1 MSGPINGYEPRAA
14 PAPPPRGLLIK
25 GAGLLTAVPLCTWL
39 LWDTLPAAAL
49 LAPLFLISIFA
60 GTARAMKKNIHET
73 FLPVLPS
80 VWLTLAAGL
89 AFIAV
94 SLFSQAVFIWL
105 PQILAGTAAMP
116 HAWLIPLGH
125 LNLLAILSS
134 LLLLT
139 LAAAYACLLCI
150 GKKTIRPAAG
160 KLNSLPLPFPAEQRT
175 PAYKGMKIPQLSR
188 ISRNT
193 SSGRIPA
200 ARIS

>member
-1 MSGPINGYEPRAA
+1 MNHAAA

-25 GAGLLTAVPLCTWL
+25 SAGLLTAVSPLCTWL

-89 AFIAV
+89 AFTAV

-105 PQILAGTAAMP
+105 PQILAGQPCRT
-116 HAWLIPLGH
+116 HG
-125 LNLLAILSS
+125 SS
-134 LLLLT
+134 RWG
-139 LAAAYACLLCI
+139 I
-150 GKKTIRPAAG
+150 
-160 KLNSLPLPFPAEQRT
+160 
-175 PAYKGMKIPQLSR
+175 
-188 ISRNT
+188 
-193 SSGRIPA
+193 
-200 ARIS
+200 

>member
-1 MSGPINGYEPRAA
+1 MSGPINGYMNHAAA

-25 GAGLLTAVPLCTWL
+25 STGLLTAVSPLCTWL

-49 LAPLFLISIFA
+49 LVPLFLVSIFA

-73 FLPVLPS
+73 FLPVLPA

-89 AFIAV
+89 AFTAV
-94 SLFSQAVFIWL
+94 SLFS
-105 PQILAGTAAMP
+105 QILAGTAAMP

-150 GKKTIRPAAG
+150 GKKTTRPAAG
-160 KLNSLPLPFPAEQRT
+160 KTQAT
-175 PAYKGMKIPQLSR
+175 A
-188 ISRNT
+188 
-193 SSGRIPA
+193 
-200 ARIS
+200 

>member
-1 MSGPINGYEPRAA
+1 MSGPINGYMNHAAA

-25 GAGLLTAVPLCTWL
+25 STGLLTAVSPLCTWL

-49 LAPLFLISIFA
+49 LAPLFLVSIFA
-60 GTARAMKKNIHET
+60 GMARAMKKNIHET
-73 FLPVLPS
+73 FLPVLPA
-80 VWLTLAAGL
+80 VWLTLAAG
-89 AFIAV
+89 
-94 SLFSQAVFIWL
+94 LFSQAVFIWL

-160 KLNSLPLPFPAEQRT
+160 KTQAT
-175 PAYKGMKIPQLSR
+175 A
-188 ISRNT
+188 
-193 SSGRIPA
+193 
-200 ARIS
+200 

>member
-1 MSGPINGYEPRAA
+1 MSGPINGYMNHAAA

-25 GAGLLTAVPLCTWL
+25 STGLLTAVSPLCTWL

-49 LAPLFLISIFA
+49 LAPLFLVSIFA

-73 FLPVLPS
+73 FLPVLPA

-89 AFIAV
+89 AFTAV
-94 SLFSQAVFIWL
+94 SLFSQAAFIWL

-139 LAAAYACLLCI
+139 LAAAYACLLWI
-150 GKKTIRPAAG
+150 GKKTT
-160 KLNSLPLPFPAEQRT
+160 QRLLE
-175 PAYKGMKIPQLSR
+175 KRKPQPDPCLSR
-188 ISRNT
+188 RNNAPPPI
-193 SSGRIPA
+193 RE
-200 ARIS
+200 

>member
-1 MSGPINGYEPRAA
+1 MNHAAA

-25 GAGLLTAVPLCTWL
+25 SAGLLTAVSPLCAWH
-39 LWDTLPAAAL
+39 LWGPDPAAAW
-49 LAPLFLISIFA
+49 LAARGRGTRVA
-60 GTARAMKKNIHET
+60 GAEGAMKKNIHET

-89 AFIAV
+89 AFTAV

-160 KLNSLPLPFPAEQRT
+160 KTQAT
-175 PAYKGMKIPQLSR
+175 A
-188 ISRNT
+188 
-193 SSGRIPA
+193 
-200 ARIS
+200 

>member
-1 MSGPINGYEPRAA
+1 MNHAAA

-25 GAGLLTAVPLCTWL
+25 SAGLLTAVSPLCTWL
-39 LWDTLPAAAL
+39 LWDTL
-49 LAPLFLISIFA
+49 
-60 GTARAMKKNIHET
+60 
-73 FLPVLPS
+73 
-80 VWLTLAAGL
+80 AAGL
-89 AFIAV
+89 AFTAV

-160 KLNSLPLPFPAEQRT
+160 KTQAT
-175 PAYKGMKIPQLSR
+175 A
-188 ISRNT
+188 
-193 SSGRIPA
+193 
-200 ARIS
+200 

>member
-1 MSGPINGYEPRAA
+1 M
-14 PAPPPRGLLIK
+14 
-25 GAGLLTAVPLCTWL
+25 
-39 LWDTLPAAAL
+39 
-49 LAPLFLISIFA
+49 APLGHPPCRRIA
-60 GTARAMKKNIHET
+60 GPPVSRFHIRRNGTGHEKNIHET

-89 AFIAV
+89 AFTAV

-160 KLNSLPLPFPAEQRT
+160 KTQATACPLPFPAEQRT

>member
-1 MSGPINGYEPRAA
+1 MNHAAA

-25 GAGLLTAVPLCTWL
+25 SAGLLTAVSPLCTWL

-89 AFIAV
+89 AFTAV

-105 PQILAGTAAMP
+105 PQILAGTAATAREM
-116 HAWLIPLGH
+116 AVISISIISRFWRTAMKNVKVKLS
-125 LNLLAILSS
+125 AIVGAFV
-134 LLLLT
+134 LLT

-160 KLNSLPLPFPAEQRT
+160 KTQAT
-175 PAYKGMKIPQLSR
+175 A
-188 ISRNT
+188 
-193 SSGRIPA
+193 
-200 ARIS
+200 

>member
-1 MSGPINGYEPRAA
+1 MNHAAA

-25 GAGLLTAVPLCTWL
+25 SAGLLTAVSPLCTWL

-49 LAPLFLISIFA
+49 LAPLFLVSIFA

-73 FLPVLPS
+73 FLPVLPA

-89 AFIAV
+89 AFTAV

-105 PQILAGTAAMP
+105 PKILAGTAAMP

-160 KLNSLPLPFPAEQRT
+160 KTQATACPLPFPAEQRT

>member
-1 MSGPINGYEPRAA
+1 MNHAAA

-25 GAGLLTAVPLCTWL
+25 SAGLLTAVSPLCTWL

-89 AFIAV
+89 AFTAV

-105 PQILAGTAAMP
+105 PDTGRNGSHAARMAHPAGASESAGHPELPSPADPGGGLCMP
-116 HAWLIPLGH
+116 ALHRKENHPTGCWKNASH
-125 LNLLAILSS
+125 S
-134 LLLLT
+134 L
-139 LAAAYACLLCI
+139 
-150 GKKTIRPAAG
+150 
-160 KLNSLPLPFPAEQRT
+160 T
-175 PAYKGMKIPQLSR
+175 PAFPGGTTHPRL
-188 ISRNT
+188 
-193 SSGRIPA
+193 
-200 ARIS
+200 

>member
-1 MSGPINGYEPRAA
+1 MSGPINGYMNHAAA

-25 GAGLLTAVPLCTWL
+25 STGLLTAVSPLCTWL

-73 FLPVLPS
+73 FLPVLPA

-89 AFIAV
+89 AFTAV

-150 GKKTIRPAAG
+150 GKKTT
-160 KLNSLPLPFPAEQRT
+160 QRLLE
-175 PAYKGMKIPQLSR
+175 KRKPQPDPCLSR
-188 ISRNT
+188 RNNAPPPI
-193 SSGRIPA
+193 RE
-200 ARIS
+200 

>member
-1 MSGPINGYEPRAA
+1 MNHAAA

-25 GAGLLTAVPLCTWL
+25 SAGLLTAVSPPCTWL

-49 LAPLFLISIFA
+49 LAPLFLVSIFA

-89 AFIAV
+89 AFTAV
-94 SLFSQAVFIWL
+94 SLLSQAVFIWL

-125 LNLLAILSS
+125 LNLLAIELPSP
-134 LLLLT
+134 
-139 LAAAYACLLCI
+139 ADPGGGLCM
-150 GKKTIRPAAG
+150 PALHRKENHPTGCWKNASH
-160 KLNSLPLPFPAEQRT
+160 SLPPAFPGGTTHPR
-175 PAYKGMKIPQLSR
+175 L
-188 ISRNT
+188 
-193 SSGRIPA
+193 
-200 ARIS
+200 

>member
-1 MSGPINGYEPRAA
+1 MRA
-14 PAPPPRGLLIK
+14 
-25 GAGLLTAVPLCTWL
+25 
-39 LWDTLPAAAL
+39 
-49 LAPLFLISIFA
+49 
-60 GTARAMKKNIHET
+60 
-73 FLPVLPS
+73 
-80 VWLTLAAGL
+80 
-89 AFIAV
+89 
-94 SLFSQAVFIWL
+94 
-105 PQILAGTAAMP
+105 
-116 HAWLIPLGH
+116 AWLIPLGH

-160 KLNSLPLPFPAEQRT
+160 KTQATACPLPFPAEQRT

>member
-1 MSGPINGYEPRAA
+1 MSGPINGYMNHAAA

-25 GAGLLTAVPLCTWL
+25 STGLLTAVSPPLHMAPLGHPPCRRI
-39 LWDTLPAAAL
+39 AG
-49 LAPLFLISIFA
+49 PLFLVSIFA

-73 FLPVLPS
+73 FLPVLPA

-89 AFIAV
+89 AFTAV
-94 SLFSQAVFIWL
+94 SLFSQAAFIWL

-160 KLNSLPLPFPAEQRT
+160 KTQAT
-175 PAYKGMKIPQLSR
+175 A
-188 ISRNT
+188 
-193 SSGRIPA
+193 
-200 ARIS
+200 

>member
-1 MSGPINGYEPRAA
+1 MNHAAA

-25 GAGLLTAVPLCTWL
+25 SAGLLTAVSPPCTWL

-49 LAPLFLISIFA
+49 LAPLFLVSIFA

-89 AFIAV
+89 AFTAV

-139 LAAAYACLLCI
+139 LADR
-150 GKKTIRPAAG
+150 K
-160 KLNSLPLPFPAEQRT
+160 SVV
-175 PAYKGMKIPQLSR
+175 
-188 ISRNT
+188 
-193 SSGRIPA
+193 
-200 ARIS
+200 

>member
-1 MSGPINGYEPRAA
+1 MSGPINGYMNHAAA

-25 GAGLLTAVPLCTWL
+25 STGLLTAVSPLCTWL

-49 LAPLFLISIFA
+49 LAPLFLVSIFA

-73 FLPVLPS
+73 FLPVLPA

-89 AFIAV
+89 AFPAGG
-94 SLFSQAVFIWL
+94 L

-160 KLNSLPLPFPAEQRT
+160 KTQAT
-175 PAYKGMKIPQLSR
+175 A
-188 ISRNT
+188 
-193 SSGRIPA
+193 
-200 ARIS
+200 

>member
-1 MSGPINGYEPRAA
+1 MNHDAA

-25 GAGLLTAVPLCTWL
+25 SAGLLTAISPLCTWL
-39 LWDTLPAAAL
+39 LWDTLPASAL

-73 FLPVLPS
+73 FLPVLPA

-89 AFIAV
+89 AFTAV
-94 SLFSQAVFIWL
+94 SLFSQAAFIWL
-105 PQILAGTAAMP
+105 PQILTGTAAMP

-150 GKKTIRPAAG
+150 GKKTTRPAAG
-160 KLNSLPLPFPAEQRT
+160 KTQAT
-175 PAYKGMKIPQLSR
+175 A
-188 ISRNT
+188 
-193 SSGRIPA
+193 
-200 ARIS
+200 